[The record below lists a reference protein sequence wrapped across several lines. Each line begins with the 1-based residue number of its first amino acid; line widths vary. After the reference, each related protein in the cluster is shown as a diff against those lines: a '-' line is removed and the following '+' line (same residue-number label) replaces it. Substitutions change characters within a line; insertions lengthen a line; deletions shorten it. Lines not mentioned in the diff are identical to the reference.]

1 MGLKHQAVV
10 ARKWRTAMRQIES
23 HFPPALPPLL
33 LLTDPERIPN
43 PVSLVDKLPAGSG
56 LIYRHFGAEDRFEI
70 AARLSQKCK
79 EHKIAFLISADPD
92 LARATNAAGIHWPE
106 KWISRA
112 RRWQRCFRIQ
122 TASAHT
128 PHAIRTARNAG
139 MDAALVSTVFVSASS
154 SAGRPIGSIR
164 LRKLQQTAGIPLYG
178 LGGINAQNAQQV
190 SAYSGIASV
199 SGLAIAKIG

>member
-10 ARKWRTAMRQIES
+10 ARKWRAAMRQIES
-23 HFPPALPPLL
+23 HFPPTLPPLL
-33 LLTDPERIPN
+33 FLTDPERVPN
-43 PVSLVDKLPAGSG
+43 PVSLIDNLPAGSG
-56 LIYRHFGAEDRFEI
+56 LIYRHFGADDRFEI
-70 AARLSQKCK
+70 AARLSLKCK
-79 EHKIAFLISADPD
+79 EHKVAFLVSADPD

-112 RRWQRCFRIQ
+112 RRWQGCFRIQ

-128 PHAIRTARNAG
+128 PQAIHGARKAG
-139 MDAALVSTVFVSASS
+139 MDAALVSTIFASNS
-154 SAGRPIGSIR
+154 PSAGRPIGSIR

-178 LGGINAQNAQQV
+178 LGGINALNAQKV

-199 SGLAIAKIG
+199 SGLAYAKTG